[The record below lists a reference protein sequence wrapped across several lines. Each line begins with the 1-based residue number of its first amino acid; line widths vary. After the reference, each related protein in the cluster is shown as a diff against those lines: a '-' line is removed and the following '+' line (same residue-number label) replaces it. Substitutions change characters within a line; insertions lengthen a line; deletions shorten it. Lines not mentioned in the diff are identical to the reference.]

1 MKLVW
6 NAIVK
11 NESAVIERCV
21 KSLLPHI
28 DGAVVVD
35 TGSTDGTPEK
45 LKELFEAA
53 GKPLEITP
61 APFKNFEQARN
72 EALRCARL
80 SRMEWDY
87 LLLAD
92 ADMELQVTKQPWL
105 NGEKGLSYDVRQVA
119 GTLGYFNRRL
129 LSRDATGWYV
139 GVTHEYLDVA
149 SAGHLDGAEFIDHAD
164 GANRPDKISRDIA
177 LLEEALQTETRSG
190 LIERYHFYLAGS
202 YYDLGNWAKAAEHY
216 AKRTTLGGYAEECWY
231 AQMRLALCRKQ
242 MGDLP
247 GFLSNMLAAYRMRP
261 QRAEVLYELAR
272 YYREQG
278 DNFTSL
284 LFSEAGLQVPHAKTD
299 LLFVNDWAYKSGIKE
314 EFSICAYYDER
325 KRAAGA
331 KMCNELALAGSEQA
345 RGNLYWYLKSL
356 REHVPSF
363 VPKQIPFTPPEG
375 YVATNPSVVNCVA
388 CGEIPMILVRTVN
401 YTITPEG
408 QYVIQGTDGTCNN
421 SNPINTRNYVLRVRD
436 DVLETHELGLPRNW
450 PEPLYPLVR
459 GFEDSR
465 LFLLNNRPWTSST
478 VRELTSEGWCEQVL
492 APITVNESL
501 AADMPNWRYGTNYYR
516 VLPKV
521 RQHEKNWMPWV
532 QKSGRLLFVYRLGT
546 LIDETGEIVRNH
558 DVDFDVSRISG
569 GSQVIEVMGNYIA
582 VVHEARHIPG
592 RSYNRFYQHRFVR
605 FSDAGEVMGISPAF
619 YLHDKQIEFVAGLA
633 YFPKS
638 KQLMISYGVRDCEA
652 WTATMDP
659 DEVLNFI
666 ESGS

>member
-11 NESAVIERCV
+11 NERAVIERCV

-35 TGSTDGTPEK
+35 TGSIDGTPDK

-92 ADMELQVTKQPWL
+92 ADMELRVTRQPWL
-105 NGEKGLSYDVRQVA
+105 NGEKGPSYDVRQVA

-129 LSRDATGWYV
+129 LSRHATGWYV

-164 GANRPDKISRDIA
+164 GSNRPEKLSRDIA
-177 LLEEALQTETRSG
+177 LLEEALQSETRAG
-190 LIERYHFYLAGS
+190 LIERYNFYLAGS
-202 YYDLGNWAKAAEHY
+202 YYDVANWSKAAEHY
-216 AKRTTLGGYAEECWY
+216 AKRVALGGFAEEQWY
-231 AQMRLALCRKQ
+231 SQMRLGMCRKQ

-314 EFSICAYYDER
+314 EFAICAYYDER

-331 KMCNELALAGSEQA
+331 KMCNELALAGSDQA
-345 RGNLYWYLKSL
+345 RNNLFWYLKPL

-363 VPKQIPFTPPEG
+363 TPAQIKFEPPEG
-375 YVATNPSVVNCVA
+375 YVATNPSVVNRHGLPRV
-388 CGEIPMILVRTVN
+388 LVRAVN

-408 QYVIQGTDGTCNN
+408 QYVIKGTDGTCNN
-421 SNPINTRNYVLRVRD
+421 SNPINTRNYVLRIRD
-436 DVLETHELGLPRNW
+436 DVLEPYEIALPSLW

-465 LFLLNNRPWTSST
+465 LFEWNDQLWTLST
-478 VRELTSEGWCEQVL
+478 VRELTPDGWCEQVL
-492 APITVNESL
+492 APIDVEQGPYIKL
-501 AADMPNWRYGTNYYR
+501 RYGDNYR
-516 VLPKV
+516 RILPKV

-532 QKSGRLLFVYRLGT
+532 KDNGITFVYRLGT
-546 LIDETGEIVRNH
+546 LINTHGEIVRNH
-558 DVDFDVSRISG
+558 DVDFDVSNISG

-582 VVHEARHIPG
+582 VVHEARLIPG
-592 RSYNRFYQHRFVR
+592 RPYNRFYQHRFVR
-605 FSDAGEVMGISPAF
+605 FSDAGEVMEISPAF
-619 YLHDKQIEFVAGLA
+619 YLHDRQIEFVAGLA
-633 YFPKS
+633 YFPDK
-638 KQLMISYGVRDCEA
+638 KQLMMSYGVRDCEA

-666 ESGS
+666 ESGT

>member
-1 MKLVW
+1 MKLIW

-28 DGAVVVD
+28 NGAVIVD
-35 TGSTDGTPEK
+35 TGSTDGTPQ
-45 LKELFEAA
+45 LIQQLFDAA
-53 GKPLEITP
+53 DLPVEITR

-72 EALRCARL
+72 EALRCARI

-92 ADMELQVTKQPWL
+92 ADMELRVDKKSWL
-105 NGEKGLSYDVRQVA
+105 NGEKGLSYDVRQTA
-119 GTLGYFNRRL
+119 GALGYFNRRL
-129 LSRDATGWYV
+129 LSRHATGWYV

-149 SAGHLDGAEFIDHAD
+149 SAGPLDGAEFIDHAD

-231 AQMRLALCRKQ
+231 AQMRLAMCRKQ

-247 GFLSNMLAAYRMRP
+247 SFLSTMLAAYRMRP
-261 QRAEVLYELAR
+261 HRAEVLYELAR

-284 LFSEAGLQVPHAKTD
+284 LFSEAGMQVPHAKAD
-299 LLFVNDWAYKSGIKE
+299 LLFVNDWAYESGIRE

-325 KRAAGA
+325 RRFLGA
-331 KMCNELALAGSEQA
+331 KVCDELALAGSEQA
-345 RGNLYWYLKSL
+345 RGNLFWYLQPL
-356 REHVPSF
+356 RTHVPSF
-363 VPKQIPFTPPEG
+363 APTQIPFQPPEG
-375 YVATNPSVVNCVA
+375 WVATNPSVINYDDM
-388 CGEIPMILVRTVN
+388 PMVLVRTVN

-408 QYVIQGTDGTCNN
+408 QYVIRGTDGTCNN
-421 SNPINTRNYVLRVRD
+421 GNPINTRNYIVRPGSNLI
-436 DVLETHELGLPRNW
+436 VNELAMPRNW
-450 PEPLYPLVR
+450 PAPKYPLVI

-465 LFLLNNRPWTSST
+465 LFLLNDTLWTSST
-478 VRELTSEGWCEQVL
+478 VRELTDEGWCEQVL
-492 APITVNESL
+492 APIVVPTSLVNDE
-501 AADMPNWRYGTNYYR
+501 PWRYGTNYYPVR
-516 VLPKV
+516 PEK

-532 QKSGRLLFVYRLGT
+532 KDGALRFVYRLGT
-546 LIDETGEIVRNH
+546 LINPEGNIVRNH
-558 DVDFDVSRISG
+558 DVDFDVSNISG
-569 GSQVIEVMGNYIA
+569 GSQVIEVMGNYLA

-592 RSYNRFYQHRFVR
+592 RPYNRFYQHRFVR

-619 YLHDKQIEFVAGLA
+619 VLHERQIEFVAGLA
-633 YFPKS
+633 YFPDK
-638 KQLMISYGVRDCEA
+638 KLLMMSYGVRDCEA
-652 WTATMDP
+652 WTAMMDP

-666 ESGS
+666 ESEL